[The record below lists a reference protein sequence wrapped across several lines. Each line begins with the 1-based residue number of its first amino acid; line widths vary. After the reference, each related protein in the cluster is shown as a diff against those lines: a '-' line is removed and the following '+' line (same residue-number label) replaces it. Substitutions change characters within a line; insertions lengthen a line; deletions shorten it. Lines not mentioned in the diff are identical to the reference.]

1 MLLTLAKIAASVAVG
16 LPLIVYLLQEQ
27 LIFYPQRLSEPRR
40 AEIARRFP
48 DVQEVSLA
56 AADGTRIHAW
66 FVKSLPSQ
74 GAPLVVYFG
83 GNAEE
88 VSWML
93 EAVGDPRIGATP
105 GVAWLLVDYRGYGG
119 SEGKP
124 SEAALVADALAVY
137 DFAVALPGVDQQ
149 RIFAFGRSLGSGVA
163 VQLAAARRLA
173 GLVLAAPYDSLVEV
187 ARHYYPFLPV
197 SWMLKHR
204 FESIAHAPRIQV
216 PLLCIVAERDELIPV
231 ERAERLYEA
240 WGGPRRKVALPGA
253 RHNDMDSAPEFWP
266 AIRSFLGG
274 QEAAE

>member
-1 MLLTLAKIAASVAVG
+1 MLLALAKIAAGVAVG
-16 LPLIVYLLQEQ
+16 LPLVVYLLQEQ

-48 DVQEVSLA
+48 EVQEISLA
-56 AADGTRIHAW
+56 GADGTRIHAW
-66 FVKSLPSQ
+66 FVNSLSSQ

-93 EAVGDPRIGATP
+93 EGVGDPRIGATP
-105 GVAWLLVDYRGYGG
+105 GVAWLLVDYRGYGA

-124 SEAALVADALAVY
+124 SEAALVADALALY
-137 DFAVALPGVDQQ
+137 DHAITLPGVDAQ

-163 VQLAAARRLA
+163 VQLAASRKLA

-204 FESIAHAPRIQV
+204 FESIAHAPHLQV
-216 PLLCIVAERDELIPV
+216 PLLCIVAGRDEVIPV

-240 WGGPRRKVALPGA
+240 WGGTKRKVLLPGA

-266 AIRSFLGG
+266 AIRSFVGR
-274 QEAAE
+274 APA